1 MKQLF
6 ALLVILIS
14 CNLVFAQREIGEDTG
29 WGLKDRMYVGGGLGM
44 DAGRDFNGN
53 RYFYAQ
59 VSPILGYMLTPKLST
74 GLGINYTYIKYT
86 DLNLSTY
93 QYGGNPFLRY
103 NVTPEL
109 FAITEY
115 NFISV
120 DPDILN
126 DNDKRKVFDRFL
138 LGAGYIQ
145 RIGTRGAIN
154 FVALY
159 DLKFSNTGPFGSP
172 WVFRVFFSF

>member
-1 MKQLF
+1 
-6 ALLVILIS
+6 
-14 CNLVFAQREIGEDTG
+14 
-29 WGLKDRMYVGGGLGM
+29 M
-44 DAGRDFNGN
+44 DAGRDFNGY

-74 GLGINYTYIKYT
+74 GAGINYTYLNYS
-86 DLNLSTY
+86 DLDISTS
-93 QYGGNPFLRY
+93 QYGGSPFVRY

-126 DNDKRKVFDRFL
+126 DNDKRQVFERFL
-138 LGAGYIQ
+138 LGAGYTQ
-145 RIGTRGAIN
+145 RLGARGAIN

-159 DLKFSNTGPFGSP
+159 DLRFSNTGPFGSP